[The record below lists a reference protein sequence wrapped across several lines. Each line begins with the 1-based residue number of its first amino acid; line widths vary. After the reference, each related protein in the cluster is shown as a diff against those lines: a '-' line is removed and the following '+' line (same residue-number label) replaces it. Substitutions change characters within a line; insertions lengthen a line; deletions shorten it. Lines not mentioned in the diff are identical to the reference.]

1 MGPQYGDYDEYDLKQ
16 ELDSYNNYDYK
27 KHKKN
32 DYKYNKKD
40 VHREDEQKNNNNW
53 SISGNSKCRCGSGKK
68 YKKCC
73 KKLEKHQDK
82 MYKNKFN
89 NNDNGYDRN
98 RGQNGRDVIDEL
110 NEVIDRAEYDIVNFK
125 GKKQDKIRMMK
136 ELDKLKRQKNALYKK
151 LESERNK
158 EIKARNRQNRYNEE
172 ERNYNKNKKK
182 KGNNNRVYINNGNNN
197 NNNNGGN
204 RMSNNAAVNS
214 VIAI

>member
-1 MGPQYGDYDEYDLKQ
+1 MGKQ

-27 KHKKN
+27 KDKKN
-32 DYKYNKKD
+32 DYNYNKQD
-40 VHREDEQKNNNNW
+40 VHGEDEQKHGNNW
-53 SISGNSKCRCGSGKK
+53 NVSGNSKCRCGSGKK

-82 MYKNKFN
+82 MYKNKFK

-110 NEVIDRAEYDIVNFK
+110 NEVIHRAEYEIANFK

-151 LESERNK
+151 LESERK

-172 ERNYNKNKKK
+172 ERNY
-182 KGNNNRVYINNGNNN
+182 
-197 NNNNGGN
+197 
-204 RMSNNAAVNS
+204 
-214 VIAI
+214 